1 MDFAGIAAA
10 GASAA
15 SGLIGQFVESP
26 ASTKARHTQ
35 EEQYWNDYAFQR
47 EQYEYQKQLQEQLIQ
62 REDAQINRAYARE
75 DQQRALQ
82 MNREDTAVQRNVADM
97 RAAGLSPLAQAQ
109 QASTGNLLGS
119 GQIGSMGSNPV
130 SFGTPASYVERK
142 TMDFSSIA
150 NAVNTYQQ
158 AQSNQLANE
167 RQALEV
173 DVAKLAYQRELATF
187 QSSIDRYLNETAQGK
202 LLLDRLLRD
211 EEWCKKNGI
220 YPSMTEKERLA
231 AAGTAVV
238 SDMLTG
244 EDNTGVV
251 GKVKGA
257 VKKRLAAESPVD
269 KVLGLKTPK
278 AYNIVTADDPLEEL
292 KTEFSDYAA
301 SLKELGSKAKDKG
314 SKAVDY
320 LSDKAKKAKSAL
332 WKKLGWD

>member
-1 MDFAGIAAA
+1 MDYAGIASA
-10 GASAA
+10 GAGLS
-15 SGLIGQFVESP
+15 SGILGQFFESP

-119 GQIGSMGSNPV
+119 GQIGSMGSNPAN
-130 SFGTPASYVERK
+130 FGTPASYVERK

-173 DVAKLAYQRELATF
+173 DVAKLAYKRELATF
-187 QSSIDRYLNETAQGK
+187 QSSIDRYLNETEQGK
-202 LLLDRLLRD
+202 SLLDRLLRD

-231 AAGTAVV
+231 AAGAALV
-238 SDMLTG
+238 SDLLTG

-257 VKKRLAAESPVD
+257 FKKRSSGDSSVGNLF
-269 KVLGLKTPK
+269 GLEAPAT
-278 AYNIVTADDPLEEL
+278 YNTVNADEALENL
-292 KTEFSDYAA
+292 KKEFSDYAA

-314 SKAVDY
+314 SKAIDFV
-320 LSDKAKKAKSAL
+320 SDKAKKAKNAL